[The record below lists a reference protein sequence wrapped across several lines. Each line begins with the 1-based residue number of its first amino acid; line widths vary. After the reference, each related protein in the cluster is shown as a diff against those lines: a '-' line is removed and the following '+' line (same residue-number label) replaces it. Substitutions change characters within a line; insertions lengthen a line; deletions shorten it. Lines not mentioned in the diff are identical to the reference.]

1 MLRVNKNYRFGVFR
15 MDRSKKRTRT
25 NSQRSAEIRKDL
37 HKLRDLGFNY
47 SNIYKNFDISK
58 EYLSMFVNS
67 KVDFN
72 DYYLDGID
80 SLLDKYRVLLD

>member
-1 MLRVNKNYRFGVFR
+1 